1 VHAFLYS
8 RFKLEE
14 FEVVLTMQCVLL
26 DTNSTSTGN
35 KLFLAVGTGQFRGED
50 LTARGRV
57 YFYNLTM

>member
-1 VHAFLYS
+1 MI

-14 FEVVLTMQCVLL
+14 FEVVLTLQCVLL
-26 DTNSTSTGN
+26 DTKQTSTGN

-57 YFYNLTM
+57 CLFNLIVDTTL